1 MTIFPGPFSFRGR
14 SAFLIPS
21 RVNVLSGGT
30 TMFQEIG
37 ERISMELQV
46 QWLGSPRWCCLY
58 SSAAC
63 TCRQMARSAVKNGLN
78 KWCSCCARLASA
90 NWSRLS
96 CTRTA
101 LSRGS
106 LKPNDVTIVLEIELD
121 CVQIRSYC
129 RLAGFAR
136 AWASADGGVL
146 AFRT

>member
-1 MTIFPGPFSFRGR
+1 
-14 SAFLIPS
+14 
-21 RVNVLSGGT
+21 
-30 TMFQEIG
+30 MFQEIG

-46 QWLGSPRWCCLY
+46 QWLGRPRWCCLH
-58 SSAAC
+58 SSAVYLPTDGQVCSEERLEQMVQLLC
-63 TCRQMARSAVKNGLN
+63 TIGVGKLVSLVVHTNG
-78 KWCSCCARLASA
+78 AEQ
-90 NWSRLS
+90 
-96 CTRTA
+96 
-101 LSRGS
+101 GS